1 MHDDAMFKQI
11 YERMNLRET
20 GELLAIWAKNDRVE
34 WSAPTFEVIK
44 EILQGRSVALPP
56 QNEPVYVYQPQKK
69 ASGKLKEFF
78 GIVADTDSF
87 SAGGRVPLFYKPQK
101 VYVLQKWI
109 NLTVILAIVAKAAET
124 IRSFSAFKSAV
135 SYYLASSA
143 DSIVVPIAY
152 AVTIFS
158 IVLQIAFI
166 VAALKGLSYILKI
179 LMQFEYNS
187 RAAGIKNT
195 RTGND

>member
-1 MHDDAMFKQI
+1 
-11 YERMNLRET
+11 
-20 GELLAIWAKNDRVE
+20 LAIWAKNDHVE
-34 WSAPTFEVIK
+34 WSGPTFDVIK
-44 EILQGRSVALPP
+44 EILQRRLAALPP
-56 QNEPVYVYQPQKK
+56 QNEPVYVYQPQEK

-87 SAGGRVPLFYKPQK
+87 STGGRAPLFYKPQK

-109 NLTVILAIVAKAAET
+109 NLTVILAIIAKAVDT
-124 IRSFSAFKSAV
+124 IRSFPAFKSAV
-135 SYYLASSA
+135 SYYLASRG

-158 IVLQIAFI
+158 VVLEIAFI

-187 RAAGIKNT
+187 RAVGMKNT